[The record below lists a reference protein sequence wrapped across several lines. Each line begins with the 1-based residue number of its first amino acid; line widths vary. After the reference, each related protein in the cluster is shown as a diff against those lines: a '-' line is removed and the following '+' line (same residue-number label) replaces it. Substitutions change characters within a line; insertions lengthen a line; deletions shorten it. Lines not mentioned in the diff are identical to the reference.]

1 MWPEK
6 VKHQKDALR
15 IGYKLAIMRLMIL
28 KEINRHG
35 FEIKSITATHQSAAT
50 IWIIMELVSNQR
62 IPLLI
67 YYFLTNYRLQD
78 YHCQLITNHWLQKAC
93 TYTSL
98 DINIDRSIFSY
109 YHLDHHWISLFSR
122 KELRFGC
129 LFNWR

>member
-1 MWPEK
+1 M
-6 VKHQKDALR
+6 KHQKDALR

-67 YYFLTNYRLQD
+67 YYFLTNYRLED
-78 YHCQLITNHWLQKAC
+78 YQYQRIAHPRLLKA
-93 TYTSL
+93 
-98 DINIDRSIFSY
+98 FSSV
-109 YHLDHHWISLFSR
+109 WT
-122 KELRFGC
+122 
-129 LFNWR
+129 